1 MPPPNAKN
9 WTAVNACKT
18 SMTDSTHFKFT
29 IRDSAAMAAARREEL
44 DISRHI
50 AADIGRSAVQIARDG
65 RYQLPDGREI
75 SIARAMKAALAS
87 RVSIPPD
94 QALRPRKRTRKKSLE
109 IELCNETTLGA
120 ARSLVDSGVRPLA
133 LNFANGIEPG
143 GGFLNGA
150 RAQEEALCR
159 SSGLYPTIEG
169 DPMYATHRRNSLEES
184 SDWAILSSDV
194 PVFRTDRG
202 ELLDSPWLLSF
213 LTCAAPF
220 APLVRQPRSGDL
232 LQKRI
237 VRVLEIASAHGFRDL
252 VLGAWGCGAF
262 GNDPRRTASDFRD
275 ALLGRFFGH
284 FDRVQFAI
292 CDWSRERRILG
303 PFRELF
309 DSMFRSASV

>member
-1 MPPPNAKN
+1 
-9 WTAVNACKT
+9 
-18 SMTDSTHFKFT
+18 MTDPTHVKVT
-29 IRDSAAMAAARREEL
+29 VRNSAAMAAARREEL
-44 DISRHI
+44 DISRHN
-50 AADIGRSAVQIARDG
+50 AADLGSSAVQIARDG

-75 SIARAMKAALAS
+75 SIARAMKAARAS
-87 RVSIPPD
+87 KVSIPPD
-94 QALRPRKRTRKKSLE
+94 YALSARKRTLRKSLD

-120 ARSLVDSGVRPLA
+120 ARTLVDLGLRPLA

-159 SSGLYPTIEG
+159 SSGLYPTIQG
-169 DPMYATHRRNSLEES
+169 DPMYAIHRRNSIEES
-184 SDWAILSSDV
+184 SDWAILSPDV
-194 PVFRTDRG
+194 PVFRTDSG
-202 ELLDSPWLLSF
+202 ELLESPWLLSV

-220 APLVRQPRSGDL
+220 APSVRQPRSGDL
-232 LQKRI
+232 LEKRI

-292 CDWSRERRILG
+292 
-303 PFRELF
+303 
-309 DSMFRSASV
+309 